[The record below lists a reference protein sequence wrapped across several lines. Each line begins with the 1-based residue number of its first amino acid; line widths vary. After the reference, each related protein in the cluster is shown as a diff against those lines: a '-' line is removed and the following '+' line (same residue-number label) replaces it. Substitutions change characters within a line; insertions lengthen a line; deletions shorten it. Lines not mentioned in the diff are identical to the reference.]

1 MSENLSAREPDWL
14 VWARELQ
21 AIAQTGL
28 AFTQDQ
34 YDRERY
40 VALRDLSARI
50 FASHTETSAERIVA
64 LFAGETGYATPK
76 IDVRA
81 AVFDQEDRLLMV
93 RETADRDRW
102 TLPGGWAD
110 TNVTAAENAAKEVLE
125 ESGYQVA
132 VVKLAALWDRTRQA
146 HPNGVFSCYKLF
158 FLCEVT
164 GGAPATS
171 IETSAVGW
179 FRENEIPEDLSV
191 GRVLPGQIRRMFE
204 HRRAPQ
210 LPTDFE

>member
-1 MSENLSAREPDWL
+1 MSEPDWL
-14 VWARELQ
+14 TWAREMQ

-40 VALRDLSARI
+40 IALRDLSARI
-50 FASHTETSAERIVA
+50 FAAHTDTSAERIVA

-76 IDVRA
+76 TDVRA
-81 AVFDQEDRLLMV
+81 AVFDAEDRLLMV
-93 RETADRDRW
+93 RETADHDRW

-110 TNVTAAENAAKEVLE
+110 TNVTAAENAVKEVAE
-125 ESGYQVA
+125 ESGYQVT
-132 VVKLAALWDRTRQA
+132 VTKLAALWDRTRQA

-158 FLCEVT
+158 FLCDLT

-171 IETSAVGW
+171 IETSEVGW
-179 FRENEIPEDLSV
+179 FTESDIPPDLSE
-191 GRVLPGQIRRMFE
+191 GRVLPAQIRRMFD
-204 HRRAPQ
+204 HRRNPD